1 MTAEPVLS
9 AVRPARLSDS
19 VLCWRG
25 RRRVTQACSPLPF
38 PSLTILDFALYEKPV
53 FLHVGAMVFIPLG
66 SEAPWRSPRAARA
79 WVPGGLSSGGCRKA
93 HFRVEV
99 WGFI

>member
-1 MTAEPVLS
+1 MT
-9 AVRPARLSDS
+9 
-19 VLCWRG
+19 LCCAG
-25 RRRVTQACSPLPF
+25 GGEEGSLRRVPPLPF